1 MLIAKTS
8 SLTSRTHEMEIDVSD
23 KQIALWLEG
32 ALIQDV
38 MPNLS
43 PDEREFI
50 MTGITPAEWDEAFA
64 QSDVGPNYNGVKRSR
79 SYEVMEPWKY
89 IVWVGGVDDWY
100 TTYER
105 AKEHYDEWIE
115 QGYDQVVIEKLEN
128 EVGVTEC
135 INVT

>member
-23 KQIALWLEG
+23 KQIALWMEG

-38 MPNLS
+38 MPNLT

-64 QSDVGPNYNGVKRSR
+64 
-79 SYEVMEPWKY
+79 
-89 IVWVGGVDDWY
+89 
-100 TTYER
+100 
-105 AKEHYDEWIE
+105 
-115 QGYDQVVIEKLEN
+115 
-128 EVGVTEC
+128 
-135 INVT
+135 

>member
-8 SLTSRTHEMEIDVSD
+8 SLTSRTHEMEIDVSE
-23 KQIALWLEG
+23 KQIALWMEG

-64 QSDVGPNYNGVKRSR
+64 
-79 SYEVMEPWKY
+79 
-89 IVWVGGVDDWY
+89 
-100 TTYER
+100 
-105 AKEHYDEWIE
+105 
-115 QGYDQVVIEKLEN
+115 
-128 EVGVTEC
+128 
-135 INVT
+135 

>member
-23 KQIALWLEG
+23 KQIALWMEG

-38 MPNLS
+38 MPNLT

-50 MTGITPAEWDEAFA
+50 MTGITAAEWDEAFA
-64 QSDVGPNYNGVKRSR
+64 QSNVGPNNGK
-79 SYEVMEPWKY
+79 
-89 IVWVGGVDDWY
+89 D
-100 TTYER
+100 
-105 AKEHYDEWIE
+105 
-115 QGYDQVVIEKLEN
+115 
-128 EVGVTEC
+128 TEC

>member
-23 KQIALWLEG
+23 KQIALWMEG

-64 QSDVGPNYNGVKRSR
+64 
-79 SYEVMEPWKY
+79 
-89 IVWVGGVDDWY
+89 
-100 TTYER
+100 
-105 AKEHYDEWIE
+105 
-115 QGYDQVVIEKLEN
+115 
-128 EVGVTEC
+128 
-135 INVT
+135 

>member
-23 KQIALWLEG
+23 KQIALWMEG

-50 MTGITPAEWDEAFA
+50 MTGITPAEWDEMFA
-64 QSDVGPNYNGVKRSR
+64 
-79 SYEVMEPWKY
+79 
-89 IVWVGGVDDWY
+89 
-100 TTYER
+100 
-105 AKEHYDEWIE
+105 
-115 QGYDQVVIEKLEN
+115 
-128 EVGVTEC
+128 
-135 INVT
+135 

>member
-23 KQIALWLEG
+23 KQIALWMEG

-64 QSDVGPNYNGVKRSR
+64 QSDVGPNN
-79 SYEVMEPWKY
+79 
-89 IVWVGGVDDWY
+89 
-100 TTYER
+100 
-105 AKEHYDEWIE
+105 
-115 QGYDQVVIEKLEN
+115 
-128 EVGVTEC
+128 
-135 INVT
+135 

>member
-64 QSDVGPNYNGVKRSR
+64 
-79 SYEVMEPWKY
+79 
-89 IVWVGGVDDWY
+89 
-100 TTYER
+100 
-105 AKEHYDEWIE
+105 
-115 QGYDQVVIEKLEN
+115 
-128 EVGVTEC
+128 
-135 INVT
+135 